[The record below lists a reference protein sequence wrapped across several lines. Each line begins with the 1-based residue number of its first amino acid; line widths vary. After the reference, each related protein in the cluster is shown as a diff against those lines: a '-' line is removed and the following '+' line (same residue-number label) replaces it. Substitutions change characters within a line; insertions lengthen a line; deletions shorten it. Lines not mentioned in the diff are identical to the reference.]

1 MITSLKILV
10 RGSGDVA
17 SAAAHLL
24 FRSGYA
30 VLIRES
36 PQPTAT
42 RRKMA
47 FTDAVFDGQ
56 AWLEGIE
63 ARRLDDPAGLL
74 PALEARRFIP
84 LTVADFEG
92 ILKEVS
98 PAVLVDARMRKH
110 SRPET
115 QLGLAPLTLGLGP
128 NFVAAQTVDVVIETG
143 RGENLGRVIRSGASA
158 PLAGEPVAF
167 GGHARDRYVYA
178 PTAGVF
184 RTTLQVGDPVRQ
196 GQVIAEING
205 QPLTAPLDGSLRG
218 LTRDGVPVTLKT
230 KVIEVDPRGAAAQTS
245 GIAERP
251 VIIAAGVLQAIRDA
265 KWL

>member
-1 MITSLKILV
+1 MTTSLKILV

-30 VLIRES
+30 VLIHES
-36 PQPTAT
+36 SQPTAT

-47 FTDAVFDGQ
+47 FTDAVFDSQ
-56 AWLEGIE
+56 AWLEGVE
-63 ARRLDDPAGLL
+63 ARRLDDTAGLIA
-74 PALEARRFIP
+74 ALEARQFIP

-110 SRPET
+110 SRPEA

-143 RGENLGRVIRSGASA
+143 RGPDLGRVIRSGASA
-158 PLAGEPVAF
+158 PLTGEPLSMA
-167 GGHARDRYVYA
+167 GHARDRYIYA
-178 PTAGVF
+178 PAAGIF
-184 RTTLQVGDPVRQ
+184 RTDLQVGDGVCQ

-205 QPLTAPLDGSLRG
+205 QPLTAPLDGVLRG
-218 LTRDGVPVTLKT
+218 LTHDGVPVTVKT
-230 KVIEVDPRGAAAQTS
+230 KVIEVDPRGLAAQVS

-251 VIIAAGVLQAIRDA
+251 AKIAAGVLQAVRNA